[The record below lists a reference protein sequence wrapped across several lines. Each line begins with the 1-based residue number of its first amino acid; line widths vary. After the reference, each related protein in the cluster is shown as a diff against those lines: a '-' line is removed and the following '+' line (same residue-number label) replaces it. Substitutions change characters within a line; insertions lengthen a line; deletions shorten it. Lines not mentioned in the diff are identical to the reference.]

1 MNIRFVYGIFCEN
14 EGTKLCQPQAL
25 INPVSFTNILSSA
38 KREQI
43 GTLKASS
50 LPPVVYKRIR
60 RTTMA
65 AMFPSMNYL
74 KTIVSKNRNRHRE
87 QGFDLDLTYITDR
100 IIAMAYPAERV
111 QSIFRNH
118 LNDVYDFL
126 EMKHKDHYYIYN
138 LCSERSYDKAK
149 FCNRVKVYPFD
160 DHNPPSFV
168 IIESFC
174 KDVHQWLEADPK
186 NVIAIHCKA
195 GKGRT
200 GTMICCYL
208 LHCGLYN
215 NAEDALKFY
224 GSMRTQDGQG
234 VTIPSQI
241 RYVKYYAQFLKENLT
256 YVPKRLYIRK
266 IHLKPAP
273 KFSEP
278 VLVTVKQ
285 KTFLENPRNI
295 KLCSKEAKGDCKKID
310 ENSDVGETSRTEES
324 YEGKYHEMTLGFKS
338 RTFNFRTSDPE
349 VSLDF
354 KVPSSLSGDI
364 RIELFYRSPVFT
376 KKKRFARIWINT
388 FFAALNGVTKDN
400 NIRNLIFKKHEL
412 DIVGKKDKNNRQL
425 SEDFE
430 LTVEIKLPSHDD
442 ETRDSLDGSTK
453 EGEIRGSVTSL
464 YEDSSGAEDD
474 TDDDNDWESGKSQL
488 LSSKNEDS
496 EALLKDESKSNR
508 QSDSSTEEK
517 IFPKSKKQIGSSVS
531 SSISLISS
539 KVSNSS
545 CENSMKNVECN
556 QRSYSKNPFKE
567 GTDEMAK
574 QSPSITSSSSDVT
587 PNTSAHTV
595 IFISKKNKNTQNSN
609 HSSCLELSTSPNSK
623 VIRSKSATNVFSI
636 SESLSVVN
644 IEGINKSR
652 SGTLITT
659 REIIDLPLAVSDV
672 GPSSSTKD
680 IASSTADAK
689 VTNIK
694 GSAGFFKSFT
704 KKFSYRK

>member
-1 MNIRFVYGIFCEN
+1 
-14 EGTKLCQPQAL
+14 
-25 INPVSFTNILSSA
+25 
-38 KREQI
+38 
-43 GTLKASS
+43 
-50 LPPVVYKRIR
+50 
-60 RTTMA
+60 MA

-126 EMKHKDHYYIYN
+126 ELKHKDHYYIYN

-168 IIESFC
+168 IIKSFC
-174 KDVHQWLEADPK
+174 EDVHQWLQADPK

-208 LHCGLYN
+208 LHCGLYS
-215 NAEDALKFY
+215 NAEEALKFY
-224 GSMRTQDGQG
+224 GLMRTQDGQG

-241 RYVKYYAQFLKENLT
+241 RYVKYYAQFLKEKLT
-256 YVPKRLYIRK
+256 YIQRCLFIKK

-285 KTFLENPRNI
+285 KTILETPRNTKI
-295 KLCSKEAKGDCKKID
+295 SSKEARGDCKKND
-310 ENSDVGETSRTEES
+310 EPSDVGECSRTEDN

-338 RTFNFRTSDPE
+338 RTFNFRPSDPE
-349 VSLDF
+349 VLLDF
-354 KVPSSLSGDI
+354 KVLSSFNGDV

-376 KKKRFARIWINT
+376 KKKRFARIWFNT
-388 FFAALNGVTKDN
+388 FFAALNGITKEDN
-400 NIRNLIFKKHEL
+400 NKRILTFKKHEL

-430 LTVEIKLPSHDD
+430 LTVEIKLPSHDE
-442 ETRDSLDGSTK
+442 ETRDSLDGS
-453 EGEIRGSVTSL
+453 IRDSQTPL

-474 TDDDNDWESGKSQL
+474 SDDDNDWESGKSRL
-488 LSSKNEDS
+488 PLSTYEDS
-496 EALLKDESKSNR
+496 EVLLKDEKSKSNR
-508 QSDSSTEEK
+508 QSNSSTEEK
-517 IFPKSKKQIGSSVS
+517 IFPKSKKQIGSPVS
-531 SSISLISS
+531 SSISFISS
-539 KVSNSS
+539 NVSCSS
-545 CENSMKNVECN
+545 CENSIKSLKSN
-556 QRSYSKNPFKE
+556 QKSCIRKTFKE
-567 GTDEMAK
+567 GTDEIAK
-574 QSPSITSSSSDVT
+574 HSPSITSSSSDVANNMST
-587 PNTSAHTV
+587 KTAIYV
-595 IFISKKNKNTQNSN
+595 GKKREQAQNIN
-609 HSSCLELSTSPNSK
+609 YSSYLELSIPSKSK

-652 SGTLITT
+652 SGTLIAT

-672 GPSSSTKD
+672 GPSSSTID

-704 KKFSYRK
+704 KKFSNRK